1 MSSYNITIPN
11 INKTI
16 VLTQAVI
23 TVRLLALFNSAVI
36 DVRLLDANGI
46 QWESLTFQMSDSEY
60 TNWTN
65 DQYLIDWVL
74 NKINNSN

>member
-36 DVRLLDANGI
+36 DVRLLDAN
-46 QWESLTFQMSDSEY
+46 
-60 TNWTN
+60 
-65 DQYLIDWVL
+65 
-74 NKINNSN
+74 

>member
-46 QWESLTFQMSDSEY
+46 QWESLTFQMSYSEY

-65 DQYLIDWVL
+65 DQYLIEWVL
-74 NKINNSN
+74 NKINNSS